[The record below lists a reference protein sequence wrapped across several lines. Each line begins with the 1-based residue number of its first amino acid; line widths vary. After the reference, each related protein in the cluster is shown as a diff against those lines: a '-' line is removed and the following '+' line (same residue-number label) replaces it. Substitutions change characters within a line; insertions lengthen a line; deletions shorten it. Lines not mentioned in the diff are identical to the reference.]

1 MNNSQIAIV
10 INLIELIG
18 LLYIF
23 ISVRM
28 LQKHKNF
35 YLKSWEKAEEEN
47 MELKE
52 RIESLESIIT
62 SLTIKEVD
70 YSDFDET
77 KWYIRRNHGK
87 NISIWVNMA
96 ISTINLTGLTENSPT
111 SVGGEMND
119 SKRRMWIHL

>member
-77 KWYIRRNHGK
+77 K
-87 NISIWVNMA
+87 
-96 ISTINLTGLTENSPT
+96 
-111 SVGGEMND
+111 
-119 SKRRMWIHL
+119 

>member
-28 LQKHKNF
+28 LQKNKRF
-35 YLKSWEKAEEEN
+35 YLKSWKKAEEEN

-52 RIESLESIIT
+52 KIESLENTIT
-62 SLTIKEVD
+62 QLAVKEVD

-77 KWYIRRNHGK
+77 K
-87 NISIWVNMA
+87 
-96 ISTINLTGLTENSPT
+96 
-111 SVGGEMND
+111 
-119 SKRRMWIHL
+119 

>member
-28 LQKHKNF
+28 LQKDKNF
-35 YLKSWEKAEEEN
+35 YLKSWKKTEEEN

-52 RIESLESIIT
+52 KIESLENIIT
-62 SLTIKEVD
+62 SLAVREVD

-77 KWYIRRNHGK
+77 KWYIRRNHEK
-87 NISIWVNMA
+87 I
-96 ISTINLTGLTENSPT
+96 
-111 SVGGEMND
+111 
-119 SKRRMWIHL
+119 

>member
-1 MNNSQIAIV
+1 MNDPQIAIV

-23 ISVRM
+23 ASVRL

-52 RIESLESIIT
+52 KIESLESIIT

-77 KWYIRRNHGK
+77 K
-87 NISIWVNMA
+87 
-96 ISTINLTGLTENSPT
+96 
-111 SVGGEMND
+111 
-119 SKRRMWIHL
+119 

>member
-1 MNNSQIAIV
+1 M
-10 INLIELIG
+10 G
-18 LLYIF
+18 
-23 ISVRM
+23 
-28 LQKHKNF
+28 
-35 YLKSWEKAEEEN
+35 KAEEEN

-87 NISIWVNMA
+87 NISIWVNTA
-96 ISTINLTGLTENSPT
+96 ISTINL
-111 SVGGEMND
+111 
-119 SKRRMWIHL
+119 I